1 MRMIRRIVFFAAC
14 SLLVLV
20 KPAFGAEIEIIKDIP
35 YLGEGRAEKMDA
47 YLPKK
52 DSKRPLPVVIWIHGG
67 GWMTGSKSAARELNI
82 CRTLAENGYAAFSI
96 DYKLGKQTEEK
107 DGKEAVVTEVPWP
120 QNIYDC
126 KTAVRYVRKEA
137 ARFGIDPEK
146 IAIAGGSAGAHLAL
160 VVGLTTD
167 NAKLNAGGLYTD
179 QSNAISC
186 IMDFYGPTRI
196 EGSRTKR
203 FAGKTPEETA
213 ENAKLGSPVQQVRR
227 DSPPVLVLHGTA
239 DKTTD
244 IAFSRDL
251 VTKMKE
257 VGTIHEYLEVPEAG
271 HSFHLQPKQMDLR
284 PVVLAFLGK
293 HLANKP

>member
-1 MRMIRRIVFFAAC
+1 MIRRLVVSAAC
-14 SLLVLV
+14 GLLMFL
-20 KPAFGAEIEIIKDIP
+20 KSATAAEIEIIKDIP
-35 YLGEGRAEKMDA
+35 FLGQDREEKMDA
-47 YLPKK
+47 YLPKEK
-52 DSKRPLPVVIWIHGG
+52 GGRPLPVVIWIHGG

-137 ARFGIDPEK
+137 KRFGIDPEK
-146 IAIAGGSAGAHLAL
+146 IAISGGSAGAHLAL
-160 VVGLTTD
+160 VVGLTAD
-167 NAKLNAGGLYTD
+167 HAKLNAGGLYTD

-186 IMDFYGPTRI
+186 IMDFYGPTVI
-196 EGSRTKR
+196 EGSRTQR

-213 ENAKLGSPVQQVRR
+213 ENAKLASPILQVKK

-244 IAFSRDL
+244 IGFSRYL
-251 VTKMKE
+251 VAKMKE
-257 VGTIHEYLEVPEAG
+257 VGAVHEYLEVPEAG

-284 PVVLAFLGK
+284 PVVLAFLAK
-293 HLANKP
+293 HLASKP